1 MSQHPSPPQARMHGN
16 HGNHSVH
23 DNPFVPIP
31 PPPRRSPNS
40 RTAFPDS
47 SAADDRHRL
56 NGHGDSHRAL
66 LGSNSG
72 TDHNARGALAAGA
85 GGAVLGAAA
94 MHHHNNDHDH
104 QSQQSTDRPFNS
116 NRFSVNRKPVGAGYA
131 PVSGTV
137 PSMPA
142 HRSSDESGT
151 SSGSQGYSD
160 ARQSQDVAG
169 YDRFSWQSGQ
179 SGRHHG
185 MSRTP
190 LLGAAAAGVGA
201 MGGAAMMRHHDHD
214 RKSQQV
220 DHVHEL
226 PGHEAN
232 EHEALV
238 SPISSPV
245 SPIGTWSSADAWN
258 LSAGSGNRASPSNPV
273 PQQPAHRMQEAS
285 RMQPAFEHGRGP
297 YHNEH
302 HHLLGAE
309 PTLPTVPPVPSRS
322 PKRTSIDN
330 TSLARKSL
338 DESKTQHG
346 EASPNLGGSG
356 GGGGGGGHQRYPS
369 FTPSPYES
377 AGSNES
383 IPQQH
388 KQPQQQ
394 QQQQP
399 RIPGDMNWQ
408 VPDSWRSSPRGSFDG
423 STLASSSSPTQQ
435 RGSSFSM
442 PGVKSFAGSNARPST
457 STSPPADRRG
467 VLPAALALASHPTSS
482 ASTNPGQQPH
492 QQQQQRHYTLA
503 TVAAAGSSA
512 LSTSPSPPSAKHP
525 RISNPQPELQPI
537 NEGRTDDGHGVPMY
551 FDREADRAHP
561 RSQAQSHGMA
571 QSQGPSQAPAIE
583 SFREFSARSSNNNN
597 NNNTPHTF
605 STTRQERSYDQ
616 HGNAMVSLSDLVAE
630 ERAKEEERRRRAEE
644 EEEGRGTGRWSR
656 RGGRTGGSGGDGRME
671 GQGIGQAL

>member
-1 MSQHPSPPQARMHGN
+1 MHGN
-16 HGNHSVH
+16 HGNHSIH

-40 RTAFPDS
+40 RTALFDT

-56 NGHGDSHRAL
+56 IGHDDSHRAL

-72 TDHNARGALAAGA
+72 TGHNAGGALAAGA
-85 GGAVLGAAA
+85 GGAALGAAA
-94 MHHHNNDHDH
+94 MHHHNNDYGH
-104 QSQQSTDRPFNS
+104 QSQQSTDKPFNS

-131 PVSGTV
+131 PVSGTI

-160 ARQSQDVAG
+160 ARQSQDVADH
-169 YDRFSWQSGQ
+169 DRFSWQSGQ

-190 LLGAAAAGVGA
+190 LLGAAAAGAGA
-201 MGGAAMMRHHDHD
+201 VGGAAMMRHHDYD

-232 EHEALV
+232 EHEVLV

-245 SPIGTWSSADAWN
+245 SPIGTWSSADARN
-258 LSAGSGNRASPSNPV
+258 YSAGSGNHSSPSNPV
-273 PQQPAHRMQEAS
+273 SQQPAHRMQGAS
-285 RMQPAFEHGRGP
+285 RMQPAFEYGRGP

-346 EASPNLGGSG
+346 EASPNLSGSG
-356 GGGGGGGHQRYPS
+356 GGGGGHRRYPS

-377 AGSNES
+377 ASSNES

-394 QQQQP
+394 QQQQQP
-399 RIPGDMNWQ
+399 RISGDMNWQ
-408 VPDSWRSSPRGSFDG
+408 APDSWRSSPRGSFDG

-482 ASTNPGQQPH
+482 ASTNPGQQHQHQQQHQQHQQH
-492 QQQQQRHYTLA
+492 QQQQRYYTPA

-512 LSTSPSPPSAKHP
+512 SSTSPSPPSAKHP

-561 RSQAQSHGMA
+561 RSQGP
-571 QSQGPSQAPAIE
+571 SQSQAPAIE
-583 SFREFSARSSNNNN
+583 SFRDFSARSNNNNNN

-605 STTRQERSYDQ
+605 FTTKQERSYDQ
-616 HGNAMVSLSDLVAE
+616 HGNVRVSLSDLVAE

-644 EEEGRGTGRWSR
+644 EEGRGSGRWSR
-656 RGGRTGGSGGDGRME
+656 RGGGPGGSGGSGGGGGME
-671 GQGIGQAL
+671 GHGIGQAL